1 MSKSMQP
8 PTSRTKVARMLALVA
23 MAWTLLNA
31 FSAMAIDVPSTVM
44 ALRLKNA
51 ITGGLM
57 PSSDPLFAQMV
68 TLVAAGNVK
77 GAALVAANSKYFAN
91 YLARRLALQMQSPSL
106 DASGM
111 TDNDASA
118 FLVAHFVGGGGA
130 VARISTIWSEN
141 ATYLVVSPS
150 TGAPIHA
157 ADLSDDDLATVDW
170 TQMVRVGGQQD
181 ITGTYLPVSV
191 VGGYT
196 TLSDRA
202 NDNSFAMFGATAGTN
217 LRMIEGIW
225 QIATGFALLDV
236 ASPAVEVELVPR
248 FVPVYDPNFFHGQ
261 GQTACIA
268 CHGGGMASVGHGYAT
283 VANVFDFT
291 EDGFTYIANPTV
303 RTMKSLGSDPNQR
316 NRNLT
321 CDLTRTP
328 TPVCN
333 PNSFDVDSAQSW
345 DVAKTWSET
354 GVLSAMGWKGPTTGK
369 GLQQLGYAIA
379 QSWVVYQFFTQRVI
393 GELCPLG
400 TFTSAEVSAIA
411 ASANP
416 WADPAGTDDIRTIVA
431 GVASS
436 PGCL

>member
-1 MSKSMQP
+1 MSKSKLGVFIARA
-8 PTSRTKVARMLALVA
+8 TTKSIFLYRIVVLLLVSSPV
-23 MAWTLLNA
+23 W
-31 FSAMAIDVPSTVM
+31 AIDVPSTVT
-44 ALRLKNA
+44 ALRIKNA
-51 ITGGLM
+51 ITGGTM

-68 TLVAAGNVK
+68 AKVSAGDVR
-77 GAALVAANSKYFAN
+77 GAAQIAANSKYFAN
-91 YLARRLALQMQSPSL
+91 YLARRLALQMQNPAL
-106 DASGM
+106 DSNGM
-111 TDNDASA
+111 TDNDATA
-118 FLVAHFVGGGGA
+118 FLIAHFVGAGGA
-130 VARISTIWSEN
+130 PPRMSTIWSEN
-141 ATYLVVSPS
+141 ATYLVISPS
-150 TGAPIHA
+150 TGAPVHA
-157 ADLSDDDLATVDW
+157 ASLSVDDLARVDW
-170 TQMVRVGGQQD
+170 TQMVRLGGQQD
-181 ITGTYLPVSV
+181 STGTYLPVSV

-196 TLSDRA
+196 TLSDRP

-217 LRMIEGIW
+217 LRMIVGIW

-236 ASPAVEVELVPR
+236 ASPAVEVEEVPR

-268 CHGGGMASVGHGYAT
+268 CHGGGMTSVGHGYAT

-291 EDGFTYIANPTV
+291 GSGFTYIANPTV
-303 RTMKSLGSDPNQR
+303 RTMKSLGSDPGQR
-316 NRNLT
+316 NRNLS

-345 DVAKTWSET
+345 DVAKTWKEK
-354 GVLSAMGWKGPTTGK
+354 GVLATMGWQGPTRGQ

-379 QSWVVYQFFTQRVI
+379 QSWIVYQFFTKRVI

-400 TFTSAEVSAIA
+400 FFSAAEINNIA

-416 WADPAGTDDIRTIVA
+416 WADPAGTDDLRTIVA
-431 GVASS
+431 AVAAS